1 MPHARLRLNDP
12 VGDEVKT
19 TTCYMCACRCGIK
32 VHLKDGRVRYIQGNH
47 AHPVN
52 QGVLCAKGS
61 AGIMQHYSPARLH
74 KPLLRVGERG
84 AGEFRE
90 IEWDEALDL
99 AARWLGDIRKSDPDK
114 LAFFTGRDQSQA
126 LTGWWAQQFGTINYA
141 AHGGFCSVNMAAAGM
156 YTLGGSFWEF
166 GEPDWEHSKYLL
178 MFGVAEDHDS
188 NPIKLGLGKLKARGA
203 KIVAINPVRT
213 GYAAIADEWIGIRPG
228 SDGLFV
234 GALIRE
240 LLLHDRVDFD
250 YLVKYTNAH
259 HLVVRNPGGA
269 DDGLIARD
277 AHGNALCAARDSR
290 FVRAPSGSDSLPPLA
305 GEGAAGGRGQWRED
319 ESLPRFPH
327 PGPPPQAGEG
337 VTFVRADAVD
347 ISPLVVGEYML
358 PDGRRALPAFQLL
371 AERFLGDEYAPETV
385 AAQTG
390 VDAGTIRRIATELA
404 DVAFRQEI
412 RIAQRWT
419 DAHGR
424 EHAEMVGRPVSMHAM
439 RGISAHANGFHTCRM
454 LHVLQMLLGAIDTPG
469 SFRYQPPYP
478 KTVPPANR
486 PGKSRKANGTL
497 DAAPLGYVHA
507 PEDLLVDANGAPRR
521 IDKAFSWE
529 HPLAAHGMLQSVI
542 RNAWAGDPHRIDTLF
557 LFMANMGWNSA
568 MNTQQTRQML
578 CDRDP
583 ADGGYRIPHFIYA
596 DAYWSETVNFADLV
610 LPDTTY
616 LERHDCISLLDRP
629 ISDAD
634 AVSDAIRQPVC
645 AVDADDSSRDV
656 RPFQDVLIEL
666 GSRLKLPG
674 LVHEDGS
681 ARYPGGYA
689 QYMVEHE
696 RAPGIGLLAGWR
708 GRDGTKNGVGEP
720 NPHQLDVYKANNCYW
735 HAPVP
740 AAGRY
745 YKMAN
750 RDYLQWA
757 KSLGFVG
764 STDAITLELYSET
777 LQRFRLAAQGHGAH
791 QPPDSER
798 KRVAHYFDPL
808 PFWYE
813 SLAGDQTG
821 DGASP
826 LPPSQY
832 PLSAITQRPMFMY
845 HSWGSQNA
853 WLRQIAARNFLYLH
867 PDTAAA
873 RGIADGDWVWV
884 ESAHGRIRVPAKY
897 HAGTARGTVWTW
909 NAIGKRKGA
918 WKLAADAPE
927 YTKGFLLNHVIDD
940 LLPARAD
947 GYRYANADPVTGQ
960 AAWFDLRVKVYADAG
975 MPERDQTVAVR
986 VMPR

>member
-1 MPHARLRLNDP
+1 MPHADLKLNEP
-12 VGDEVKT
+12 VGDDVKT

-32 VHLKDGRVRYIQGNH
+32 VHLKNGRVRYIQGNP

-52 QGVLCAKGS
+52 RGVLCAKGS
-61 AGIMQHYSPARLH
+61 AGIMQHYSPARLR

-90 IEWDEALDL
+90 IEWDEALAL
-99 AARWLGDIRKSDPDK
+99 AAKWLGGIRNDPDK

-126 LTGWWAQQFGTINYA
+126 LTGWWAQQFGTVNYA

-166 GEPDWEHSKYLL
+166 GEPDWEHTKYLL

-213 GYAAIADEWIGIRPG
+213 GYAAIADEWIGIVPG
-228 SDGLFV
+228 TDGLLV

-240 LLLHDRVDFD
+240 LLLADRVDFD
-250 YLVKYTNAH
+250 YLVKYSNAH

-277 AHGNALCAARDSR
+277 AQGNALCAARVDT
-290 FVRAPSGSDSLPPLA
+290 
-305 GEGAAGGRGQWRED
+305 
-319 ESLPRFPH
+319 
-327 PGPPPQAGEG
+327 QASY
-337 VTFVRADAVD
+337 VLTRADAID
-347 ISPLVVGEYML
+347 IAPLMVGEFAL
-358 PDGRRALPAFQLL
+358 PDGRTAVPAFQLL
-371 AERFLGDEYAPETV
+371 AERFLADDYAPEAV
-385 AAQTG
+385 APRCGT
-390 VDAGTIRRIATELA
+390 DTTTIRRIAAELA
-404 DVAFRQEI
+404 DVAFNQEI
-412 RIAQRWT
+412 RLPQRWT

-424 EHAEMVGRPVSMHAM
+424 EHGEMIGRPVSMHAM

-454 LHVLQMLLGAIDTPG
+454 LHVLQILLGAIDTPG

-478 KTVPPANR
+478 KAVPPANR
-486 PGKSRKANGTL
+486 PGKSRRANGAL

-507 PEDLLVDANGAPRR
+507 PEDLLVDAHGAPRR

-542 RNAWAGDPHRIDTLF
+542 RNAWAGDPYRIDTLF

-568 MNTQQTRQML
+568 MSTHQTRQML

-583 ADGGYRIPHFIYA
+583 ASNEYRIPHFIYV
-596 DAYWSETVNFADLV
+596 DAYWSETVNCADLV

-634 AVSDAIRQPVC
+634 GAGDAIRQPVC
-645 AVDADDSSRDV
+645 APDAEDGARDV
-656 RPFQDVLIEL
+656 RPFQDVLLEL
-666 GSRLKLPG
+666 GARLQLPG
-674 LVHEDGS
+674 MTDEDG
-681 ARYPGGYA
+681 APKYPGGYA
-689 QYMVEHE
+689 QYIVEHE

-708 GRDGTKNGVGEP
+708 GRDGGKRGIGEP
-720 NPHQLDVYKANNCYW
+720 NPHQLDVYKANDCHW

-740 AAGRY
+740 DAGRY

-750 RDYLQWA
+750 RDYLAWA

-764 STDAITLELYSET
+764 STDALVLELYSET
-777 LQRFRLAAQGHGAH
+777 LQRFRLAALGHGTH
-791 QPPDSER
+791 QPPER
-798 KRVAHYFDPL
+798 ERERVARYFDPL
-808 PFWYE
+808 PTWYE
-813 SLAGDQTG
+813 SLAEARTDS
-821 DGASP
+821 DAGAAGEFT
-826 LPPSQY
+826 
-832 PLSAITQRPMFMY
+832 LSAITQRPMFMY
-845 HSWGSQNA
+845 HAWGSQNA

-873 RGIADGDWVWV
+873 HGIADGDWAWV
-884 ESAHGRIRVPAKY
+884 ESAHGRIRVPAKH

-909 NAIGKRKGA
+909 NAIGKRDGA
-918 WKLAADAPE
+918 WKLASDAPE

-947 GYRYANADPVTGQ
+947 GHRYANADPVTGQ
-960 AAWFDLRVKVYADAG
+960 AAWFDLKVRIYRCAEDENVVAATPGATARSAVIEEAG
-975 MPERDQTVAVR
+975 T
-986 VMPR
+986 